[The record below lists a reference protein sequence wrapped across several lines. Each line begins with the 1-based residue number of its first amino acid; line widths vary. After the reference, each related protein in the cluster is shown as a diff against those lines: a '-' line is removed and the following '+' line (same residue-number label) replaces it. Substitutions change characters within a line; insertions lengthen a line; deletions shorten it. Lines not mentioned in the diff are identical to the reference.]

1 MEYARIMTRYL
12 CAPDSFKES
21 LTAMQAAEAMARGIE
36 NADRDAEIRCLPMAD
51 GGEGTVRALVDATG
65 GTMHAVPVHD
75 PLGRLIEGRFGV
87 LADGATAVVETAEAS
102 GLARLNAEERDPLIA
117 SSYGTGELL
126 LAAARLGVRRIIVGL
141 GGSATN
147 DAGAGL
153 LQSLGVRLLDANGD
167 ELGRG
172 GAALADVSVIDIT
185 TMDPAIGN
193 VSIIA
198 ACDVTNPL
206 TGPTGASAVFGP
218 QKGAG
223 ADDVVTLDAALAH
236 FARLIESRFGVDVS
250 DVPGA
255 GAAGGIGA
263 ALKGFFGAEFRS
275 GVDIV
280 IEQSGLDEAVRWAD
294 VVFTGEGAIDAQTGF
309 GKAPSGVGRGGQT
322 VRQARCRRGRM
333 CWRGNRRVAWTRHRR
348 GFRHRA
354 RRFEPQRPAGRCGR
368 QCDAHH
374 RADRAGHADEMNVSS
389 SRLPGHMAYGG
400 EKREKWTSLS
410 DCHSVITVLNYRLSE
425 RESSAAVQRAS
436 LSVPA
441 MMSENILLSAYP
453 ARATEFMPQRARP
466 RTMEFLK
473 DIVTA
478 FRSCR
483 AENGLAP
490 VVSLLSMTFGS

>member
-51 GGEGTVRALVDATG
+51 GGEGTVRALVDTTG

-102 GLARLNAEERDPLIA
+102 GLARLNAEERNPLIA

-141 GGSATN
+141 GGSVTN
-147 DAGAGL
+147 DAGTGL

-172 GAALADVSVIDIT
+172 GAALVDVSVIDIT

-223 ADDVVTLDAALAH
+223 ADDVVMLDAALAH
-236 FARLIESRFGVDVS
+236 FARLVAIRLGVDVS

-255 GAAGGIGA
+255 GAAGGIDAVFGIAPGA
-263 ALKGFFGAEFRS
+263 SSLNDLLADAASNVTRTTEQ
-275 GVDIV
+275 IV
-280 IEQSGLDEAVRWAD
+280 RVM
-294 VVFTGEGAIDAQTGF
+294 
-309 GKAPSGVGRGGQT
+309 
-322 VRQARCRRGRM
+322 RM
-333 CWRGNRRVAWTRHRR
+333 
-348 GFRHRA
+348 
-354 RRFEPQRPAGRCGR
+354 
-368 QCDAHH
+368 
-374 RADRAGHADEMNVSS
+374 
-389 SRLPGHMAYGG
+389 
-400 EKREKWTSLS
+400 K
-410 DCHSVITVLNYRLSE
+410 
-425 RESSAAVQRAS
+425 
-436 LSVPA
+436 
-441 MMSENILLSAYP
+441 
-453 ARATEFMPQRARP
+453 
-466 RTMEFLK
+466 
-473 DIVTA
+473 
-478 FRSCR
+478 
-483 AENGLAP
+483 
-490 VVSLLSMTFGS
+490 

>member
-102 GLARLNAEERDPLIA
+102 GLARLNAEERNPLIA

-236 FARLIESRFGVDVS
+236 FARLIESRFGVDVG

-294 VVFTGEGAIDAQTGF
+294 VVFTGEVAIDAQTGF
-309 GKAPSGVGRGGQT
+309 GKAPAGVAGVAKRYGKPVVAVAGCVGVGIDGLHGLGIDAVFGIAPGASSLNDLLADAAANVTRTTEQI
-322 VRQARCRRGRM
+322 VRVMRM
-333 CWRGNRRVAWTRHRR
+333 
-348 GFRHRA
+348 
-354 RRFEPQRPAGRCGR
+354 
-368 QCDAHH
+368 
-374 RADRAGHADEMNVSS
+374 
-389 SRLPGHMAYGG
+389 
-400 EKREKWTSLS
+400 K
-410 DCHSVITVLNYRLSE
+410 
-425 RESSAAVQRAS
+425 
-436 LSVPA
+436 
-441 MMSENILLSAYP
+441 
-453 ARATEFMPQRARP
+453 
-466 RTMEFLK
+466 
-473 DIVTA
+473 
-478 FRSCR
+478 
-483 AENGLAP
+483 
-490 VVSLLSMTFGS
+490 